1 MRTRLRSWV
10 GWVGPM
16 IDDSVKM
23 PAKSTPTESLALS
36 TLLLAAFLLLMPS
49 VARAYVLPGKQV
61 LALMEEKHSVPQ
73 SLEVRQ
79 VVSQLP
85 LDGAPLLAAT
95 LRETLH
101 FHYPDR
107 FRSDTSGESY
117 QRIAIRTPQDRL
129 VVVNGQIR
137 TGPPA
142 RFEAYTEILLK
153 HTRVALSEYLLQM
166 GVDLDVT
173 SLGRFEDDYCFVIGA
188 AYPDQNSAQLWV
200 QKDTFRPLRLM
211 LPPSALD
218 PQAGTLEVR
227 FLDWGQIEG
236 AVYPMLV
243 QIYRKHQLFRE
254 MRVENLR
261 VDAVQDPVLFDTAA
275 LRATLPIWVP
285 EPILTPPASNLTPPT
300 SPPPPGERPL

>member
-1 MRTRLRSWV
+1 MT
-10 GWVGPM
+10 
-16 IDDSVKM
+16 DDSVKM
-23 PAKSTPTESLALS
+23 SAKSTPTDPLAVFS
-36 TLLLAAFLLLMPS
+36 LLLAAFLLLPA
-49 VARAYVLPGKQV
+49 VAPAYVLPGKQV

-85 LDGAPLLAAT
+85 LDGAPRLAAS

-101 FHYPDR
+101 FHFPDR
-107 FRSDTSGESY
+107 FRADTSGEDY
-117 QRIAIRTPQDRL
+117 QRISIRTPQDRL

-137 TGPPA
+137 TGPPE

-153 HTRVALSEYLLQM
+153 HTRAAMSDYLLQM
-166 GVDLDVT
+166 GVDLDVS

-188 AYPDQNSAQLWV
+188 AYPDQSRAQLWI

-211 LPPSALD
+211 LPPSTVE
-218 PQAGTLEVR
+218 PQAGPLEVR

-236 AVYPMLV
+236 AVYPMLI

-261 VDAVQDPVLFDTAA
+261 ADTVQDPVLFDTAA
-275 LRATLPIWVP
+275 LRATLPMWVP
-285 EPILTPPASNLTPPT
+285 ESVLSPAAPNLTPPT
-300 SPPPPGERPL
+300 TPPPPGEQPL